1 MEGPK
6 GNETIE
12 QPDGLTSGPTNLEI
26 SVSQNDE
33 TENLQLN
40 MNALFLVS
48 AGARL
53 KVAEFLF
60 EKWWRKQ
67 EKNEREQKTQQK
79 GENAV
84 GRR

>member
-1 MEGPK
+1 
-6 GNETIE
+6 
-12 QPDGLTSGPTNLEI
+12 
-26 SVSQNDE
+26 
-33 TENLQLN
+33 

-67 EKNEREQKTQQK
+67 EENERESKKHSKK
-79 GENAV
+79 GKMWQEGGEKEDRIKDA
-84 GRR
+84 RRR